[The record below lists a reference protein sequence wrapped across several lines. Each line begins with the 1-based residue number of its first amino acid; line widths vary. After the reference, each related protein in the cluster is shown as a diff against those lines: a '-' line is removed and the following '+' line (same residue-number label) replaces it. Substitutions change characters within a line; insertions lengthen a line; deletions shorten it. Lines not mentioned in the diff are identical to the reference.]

1 MKLLLITVLVGV
13 ALAKPTVQP
22 PRQSEE
28 NSTEEV
34 TSAESFPLPR
44 GAAPTSPTSSSV
56 EEEDLQKKPVDKT
69 QTKPEFKSAASSESA
84 EVPAPIPAIRAFQN
98 SHPGFTPMFVG
109 FTPMFTTSDEDDD
122 VVASG
127 TSPAEGSVPRQPE
140 SAQPAEG
147 VSAVPTVDA
156 LPAEETAPESAQP
169 IAGVYSADST
179 ENAVDPVDKT
189 GVVQP
194 QLTTYS
200 KNYAV
205 VPSYAVAPNVYS
217 VAGVLPA
224 VSHVSTIPF
233 SQNFVH
239 TNQLYTGSNIVYP
252 SSSIYSSPFFYH
264 NQGIVPSYVYHKDD

>member
-1 MKLLLITVLVGV
+1 
-13 ALAKPTVQP
+13 
-22 PRQSEE
+22 
-28 NSTEEV
+28 
-34 TSAESFPLPR
+34 
-44 GAAPTSPTSSSV
+44 
-56 EEEDLQKKPVDKT
+56 
-69 QTKPEFKSAASSESA
+69 
-84 EVPAPIPAIRAFQN
+84 
-98 SHPGFTPMFVG
+98 MFVG

-194 QLTTYS
+194 ELTTYS
-200 KNYAV
+200 KNFAV